1 MEGKKHS
8 FLGWFL
14 VSLLGT
20 ALHFLYEW
28 SGGNSLTA
36 VFSGVN
42 ESVWEH
48 MKLLAVPVL
57 LWTAVQGKYLRK
69 VYPNFWAVRAVSLL
83 AGLLLIPVVY
93 YTYTGA
99 LGFRVTAVDISL
111 FYVAAALVF
120 CLDRRLGRRERFS
133 APWQQKLGLAVLAG
147 LGLAFFWC
155 TFHPPRFPLW
165 QDPVTKGY
173 GRTPL

>member
-1 MEGKKHS
+1 MAGEKHS
-8 FLGWFL
+8 FWGWFL

-28 SGGNSLTA
+28 SGECLWA
-36 VFSGVN
+36 APLSGVN

-48 MKLLAVPVL
+48 MKLLALPVL
-57 LWTAVQGKYLRK
+57 VWSAAQGRQRISS
-69 VYPNFWAVRAVSLL
+69 NFWAVRAVSLL
-83 AGLLLIPVVY
+83 AGLGSIPVVY

-99 LGFRVTAVDISL
+99 LGFRLAAVDIAL

-120 CLDRRLGRRERFS
+120 FLDHRLGEEGRFS
-133 APWQQKLGLAVLAG
+133 APWQQKLGKLALII
-147 LGLAFFWC
+147 LGLLFFLF

-165 QDPVTKGY
+165 QDPLTGGY
-173 GRTPL
+173 GVRG

>member
-1 MEGKKHS
+1 MAGKKHS
-8 FLGWFL
+8 PLGWIL
-14 VSLLGT
+14 TSLLGT

-28 SGGNSLTA
+28 SGEAVWAASL
-36 VFSGVN
+36 SGVN

-57 LWTAVQGKYLRK
+57 FWSAVQGRGR
-69 VYPNFWAVRAVSLL
+69 VSSNFWAVRAASLL

-99 LGFRVTAVDISL
+99 LGFRVTAVDIAL

-120 CLDRRLGRRERFS
+120 FLDHRLGKEGRLS
-133 APWQQKLGLAVLAG
+133 ASRQQTLGCLALVILGLLFVL
-147 LGLAFFWC
+147 F
-155 TFHPPRFPLW
+155 TFYPPRFPLW
-165 QDPVTKGY
+165 QDPMTGRY
-173 GRTPL
+173 GVRG

>member
-1 MEGKKHS
+1 MAGKKHS
-8 FLGWFL
+8 FWGWLL

-28 SGGNSLTA
+28 SGECLWA
-36 VFSGVN
+36 APLSGVN

-48 MKLLAVPVL
+48 MKLLALPVL
-57 LWTAVQGKYLRK
+57 AWSAAQGRQRISS
-69 VYPNFWAVRAVSLL
+69 NFWAVRAVSLL
-83 AGLLLIPVVY
+83 AGLGSIPVVY

-99 LGFRVTAVDISL
+99 LGFRLAAVDIAL

-120 CLDRRLGRRERFS
+120 FLDHRLGEEGRFS
-133 APWQQKLGLAVLAG
+133 APWQQKLGRLALII
-147 LGLAFFWC
+147 LGLLFFLF

-165 QDPVTKGY
+165 QDPLTGGY
-173 GRTPL
+173 GVRG

>member
-1 MEGKKHS
+1 MAGKKHS
-8 FLGWFL
+8 PLGWIL
-14 VSLLGT
+14 TSLLGT

-28 SGGNSLTA
+28 SGEAVWAASL
-36 VFSGVN
+36 SGVN

-57 LWTAVQGKYLRK
+57 FWSAVQGRSR
-69 VYPNFWAVRAVSLL
+69 VSSNFWAVRAVSLL

-99 LGFRVTAVDISL
+99 LGFRVTAVDIAL

-120 CLDRRLGRRERFS
+120 FLDHRLGKEGRLS
-133 APWQQKLGLAVLAG
+133 ASRQQTLGCLALVILGLLFVL
-147 LGLAFFWC
+147 F
-155 TFHPPRFPLW
+155 TFYPPRFPLW
-165 QDPVTKGY
+165 QDPMTGRY
-173 GRTPL
+173 GVRG

>member
-8 FLGWFL
+8 FLGWVL

-20 ALHFLYEW
+20 VLHFLYEW
-28 SGGNSLTA
+28 GGESMFTA
-36 VFSGVN
+36 PLSGVN

-57 LWTAVQGKYLRK
+57 LWTAVQGKHLRK
-69 VYPNFWAVRAVSLL
+69 VYPNFLAVRSVSLL

-120 CLDRRLGRRERFS
+120 FLDRWLGQRGRFS
-133 APWQQKLGLAVLAG
+133 APWQQKLGCLALVF
-147 LGLAFFWC
+147 LGLLFFRF

-165 QDPVTKGY
+165 QDPLTGTYGVKG
-173 GRTPL
+173 

>member
-1 MEGKKHS
+1 MAGKKHS
-8 FLGWFL
+8 PLGWIL
-14 VSLLGT
+14 TSLLGT

-28 SGGNSLTA
+28 SGEAVWAASL
-36 VFSGVN
+36 SGVN

-57 LWTAVQGKYLRK
+57 FWSAVQGRSR
-69 VYPNFWAVRAVSLL
+69 VSSNFWAVRAVSLL

-99 LGFRVTAVDISL
+99 LGFRVTAVDIAL

-120 CLDRRLGRRERFS
+120 FLDHRLGKDGQLS
-133 APWQQKLGLAVLAG
+133 ASRQQTLGCLALVILGLLFVL
-147 LGLAFFWC
+147 F
-155 TFHPPRFPLW
+155 TFCPPRFPLW
-165 QDPVTKGY
+165 QDPLTGRY
-173 GRTPL
+173 GVRG

>member
-1 MEGKKHS
+1 MAGEKHS
-8 FLGWFL
+8 FWGWFL

-28 SGGNSLTA
+28 SGECLWA
-36 VFSGVN
+36 APLSGVN

-48 MKLLAVPVL
+48 MKLLALPVL
-57 LWTAVQGKYLRK
+57 VWSAAQGRQRISS
-69 VYPNFWAVRAVSLL
+69 NFWAVRAVSLL
-83 AGLLLIPVVY
+83 AGLGSIPVVY

-99 LGFRVTAVDISL
+99 LGFRLAAVDIAL

-120 CLDRRLGRRERFS
+120 FLDHRLGEEGRFS
-133 APWQQKLGLAVLAG
+133 APWQQKLGRLALII
-147 LGLAFFWC
+147 LGLLFFLF

-165 QDPVTKGY
+165 QDPLTGGY
-173 GRTPL
+173 GVRG

>member
-1 MEGKKHS
+1 MAGEKHR
-8 FLGWFL
+8 FWGWFL

-28 SGGNSLTA
+28 SGECLWA
-36 VFSGVN
+36 APLSGVN

-48 MKLLAVPVL
+48 MKLLALPVL
-57 LWTAVQGKYLRK
+57 VWSAAQGRQRISS
-69 VYPNFWAVRAVSLL
+69 NFWAVRAVSLL
-83 AGLLLIPVVY
+83 AGLGSIPVVY

-99 LGFRVTAVDISL
+99 LGFRLAAVDIAL

-120 CLDRRLGRRERFS
+120 FLDHRLGEEGRFS
-133 APWQQKLGLAVLAG
+133 APWQQKLGKLALII
-147 LGLAFFWC
+147 LGLLFFLF

-165 QDPVTKGY
+165 QDPLTGGY
-173 GRTPL
+173 GVRG